1 MKTML
6 LERNLKCVRSEE
18 SSKDDIPARPLL
30 ASEWGVEK
38 FLATLGPVDEKK
50 ANNLS
55 AMILRAPFN

>member
-6 LERNLKCVRSEE
+6 LERNFKCVRSEE

-50 ANNLS
+50 Q
-55 AMILRAPFN
+55 II